1 MHNAQYYV
9 DKLKMNPHPEGGWYI
24 ETYRSPETV
33 LKAHLPT
40 RFTGERNYSTAIYF
54 LLESPQFSAF
64 HRMKSDE
71 LWHFYAGRPLN
82 VYVIDLSGSLEVM
95 KLGADLDNGETFQ
108 TVVKAGCWFASRPA
122 EQNSFSLVACTVA
135 PGFDFADFELAK
147 GEELTKKFPQH
158 KDLIQQ
164 LCRI

>member
-64 HRMKSDE
+64 HRIKSDE
-71 LWHFYAGRPLN
+71 LWHFYAGGPLN

-108 TVVKAGCWFASRPA
+108 TVVKAGCWFASR
-122 EQNSFSLVACTVA
+122 
-135 PGFDFADFELAK
+135 
-147 GEELTKKFPQH
+147 
-158 KDLIQQ
+158 
-164 LCRI
+164 